1 MAETPSDVRDLK
13 GWWTERGEVSGLIRR
28 LIAAL
33 DNGQAEQVD
42 PTFREFES
50 VIRDH
55 LRTEEDVV
63 FPMAEERSPEQA
75 QPIHSLRLAHI
86 GIRGDLERIG
96 EQIGLA
102 HLNAARAM
110 LEAFLDSFSAH
121 ERLEDQLLHVLKNSG
136 TS

>member
-1 MAETPSDVRDLK
+1 MAETSSAVRDLE
-13 GWWTERGEVSGLIRR
+13 GWWAERSEVSGLIRR

-33 DNGQAEQVD
+33 ESGETDKVG
-42 PTFREFES
+42 PSFREFES

-55 LRTEEDVV
+55 LQTEEEVV
-63 FPMAEERSPEQA
+63 FPMTEERNPEQA

-102 HLNAARAM
+102 HFEASRTM

-121 ERLEDQLLHVLKNSG
+121 ERLEDQLLHVLKSSE